1 MNAKKKVGIIAVVV
15 ILAIAFI
22 AIAFLATQKSTN
34 YYTQIDND
42 WVTEIAPHGAMN
54 YRYTLA
60 ACDENGDE
68 KELTFETS
76 KILTDDAFLCLKVAP
91 FRGVVTGQKRSLRNY
106 QIQFRKNIVVIY
118 NYSARKEP
126 CCHEGPQQ
134 SPSCT
139 APNCL
144 LWQQAYMGCRVLKY
158 CYIRG

>member
-22 AIAFLATQKSTN
+22 AVAFLATQKSTN

-60 ACDENGDE
+60 AYDENGDE

-76 KILTDDAFLCLKVAP
+76 KILYRRCVPVSESGTHS
-91 FRGVVTGQKRSLRNY
+91 VVSLLGRSA
-106 QIQFRKNIVVIY
+106 V
-118 NYSARKEP
+118 
-126 CCHEGPQQ
+126 
-134 SPSCT
+134 
-139 APNCL
+139 
-144 LWQQAYMGCRVLKY
+144 
-158 CYIRG
+158 

>member
-91 FRGVVTGQKRSLRNY
+91 FRGVVTWAEAQFEELPDTVQEKYSRN
-106 QIQFRKNIVVIY
+106 
-118 NYSARKEP
+118 
-126 CCHEGPQQ
+126 
-134 SPSCT
+134 
-139 APNCL
+139 L
-144 LWQQAYMGCRVLKY
+144 
-158 CYIRG
+158 

>member
-22 AIAFLATQKSTN
+22 AVAFLATQKSTN

-60 ACDENGDE
+60 AYDENGDE

-91 FRGVVTGQKRSLRNY
+91 FRGVVTWAEAQFED

-134 SPSCT
+134 SPTFKSRPVQLP
-139 APNCL
+139 A
-144 LWQQAYMGCRVLKY
+144 AY
-158 CYIRG
+158 RGKSISGV